1 MKKQQSE
8 ILKKD
13 IKRNKTITK
22 YQSLIVIISTILFS
36 FITIYI
42 NNNKTEYIK
51 YKEQGNVDYKVYLKK
66 NNFFEENYL
75 KENNQYI
82 STLIDK
88 IQSNFK
94 YNLTIE
100 KENIINKY
108 TYKIISNVK
117 VTDKTT
123 KKNLYDKT
131 EILLPETEILLKEKQ
146 INILEPITIDYNKE
160 NNQINNFI
168 NIYEVG
174 NIESNLT
181 VNMIIN
187 LIGSNEYQ
195 KESIITLKI
204 PLTTNTIDIDMKDDL
219 VDTKNNTIKH
229 KKQSKY
235 NLLFILI
242 SIFSL
247 ITDVLLI
254 TKLILYIKTTRTKTT
269 NYKREIKKILR
280 NYKQYIQK
288 INNEINYKKYEQ
300 ININTFTDLLEIRD
314 AMQSPILMIEEK
326 NCTRFIIPT
335 ENILYIYTIEIKEK

>member
-8 ILKKD
+8 NLKKD

-22 YQSLIVIISTILFS
+22 YLSLITIISTILIS

-51 YKEQGNVDYKVYLKK
+51 YKEQGYVDYKVYLKK
-66 NNFFEENYL
+66 NNFFEEKYL

-88 IQSNFK
+88 IHSNFT

-131 EILLPETEILLKEKQ
+131 ETLIPEKEIILKEKQ
-146 INILEPITIDYNKE
+146 INILEPITIDYNKYNE
-160 NNQINNFI
+160 LINNFI

-187 LIGSNEYQ
+187 LIEPDENK

-204 PLTTNTIDIDMKDDL
+204 PLTTNTTDIDTKNDL
-219 VDTKNNTIKH
+219 VDTKNNIIKH
-229 KKQSKY
+229 KKNSKY
-235 NLLFILI
+235 NLLLILI
-242 SIFSL
+242 STTLL
-247 ITDVLLI
+247 ITDILLI
-254 TKLILYIKTTRTKTT
+254 TKLILYIKKTRNEIT
-269 NYKREIKKILR
+269 NYKKEIKKILR

-288 INNEINYKKYEQ
+288 INNTINYKKYEK
-300 ININTFTDLLEIRD
+300 INLSTFTDLLEIRD
-314 AMQSPILMIEEK
+314 TVQSPILMLEEK
-326 NCTRFIIPT
+326 THTKFIIPIN
-335 ENILYIYTIEIKEK
+335 NILYIYTVTIKEK